1 MKNYL
6 FKTVIASVC
15 IGLLVASVSAQNF
28 LFQTMPK
35 NRSELGVRFMRAS
48 FNRGNDLSLLSGTYD
63 FYANIPISRGI
74 NLVGS
79 LPFSVFSEKDYDSE
93 SGLGNIYFGFQTRK
107 SSGLGNKASL
117 SLGVFLPT
125 ARDKIEP
132 VVFGAYSNYYELQ
145 KYLPDMLTVYGNYS
159 FVSNHSSGAIFGIE
173 IGPNFFIPT
182 KKDYGEGE
190 LFAHYG
196 FSSRF
201 KLNKIMISAE
211 LTGLAI
217 ISEDIDDFG
226 DRFVHSLAFGAQ
238 WTGGNIRPTIFYAI
252 YLKEEY
258 RDFVDGVLGIKFDVL
273 LP

>member
-1 MKNYL
+1 MKNFL
-6 FKTVIASVC
+6 CKTVIASLF
-15 IGLLVASVSAQNF
+15 IGLLFTSVSAQNF
-28 LFQTMPK
+28 LLQTMPK
-35 NRSELGVRFMRAS
+35 NVSQLGLRFMRAN
-48 FNRGNDLSLLSGTYD
+48 FNRGDDLSLLSGTYD
-63 FYANIPISRGI
+63 FYANIPISREL

-79 LPFSVFSEKDYDSE
+79 LPFTVFSEKGYDSE
-93 SGLGNIYFGFQTRK
+93 NGLGNIYFGFQTWK

-125 ARDKIEP
+125 ARDKIETA
-132 VVFGAYSNYYELQ
+132 VLGGYSNYYELQ
-145 KYLPDMLTVYGNYS
+145 KYFPDMLTVYGNYS
-159 FVSNHSSGAIFGIE
+159 FISNQSRGAIFGIE

-182 KKDYGEGE
+182 KKDNGEGE

-196 FSSRF
+196 ISGGF

-226 DRFVHSLAFGAQ
+226 DRFVHSLAFGAH
-238 WTGGNIRPTIFYAI
+238 WTGGNIRPTIFYSI
-252 YLKEEY
+252 YFEEEY
-258 RDFVDGVLGIKFDVL
+258 RDFVDGVLGIKFDVS